1 LPDAFVGSAYSQT
14 LVSAGATGALWS
26 LRDPLALPA
35 GLSLSAAGLLA
46 GTPQVPGNYAL
57 NLEVKTAD
65 GSAVPAQTLC
75 KLNVVPSSI
84 LLRPT
89 GGCALQRSTV
99 GVPFSQ
105 VLQPTGGFAPY
116 TYELIGDLPQ
126 GTTLSREGVVAGTP
140 GIWGV
145 WLFKIGITDS
155 RGSREAIDCSIIVDP
170 ARFNTSVCPLPSAVT
185 GQPYSAD
192 LGGGF
197 TWSVL
202 GTLPGGLKLSPDGKI
217 TGTPMVAGGAL
228 FRLLATNSQSQSSV
242 EACSLV
248 VERGPLAVNGCPL
261 PDARVGDPYGAAIN
275 GLGGDA
281 PYYFSTVA
289 GSLPAG
295 VSLSPNGQFSGTPAA
310 AGSYSFTLRLRDGTQ
325 TSTLQACQ
333 LTVVPSELRL
343 STPCP
348 LPDGRVG
355 ESYSQVLQAS
365 GGTAPYQFSYGLLPD
380 GLTGAA
386 NGTISGRPAL
396 LGGRSFD
403 IRIADAAGRTATQA
417 CSLAVGQPVVPVI
430 TLVDPPATVAPAST
444 SFALTVRMA
453 AAYTAPVKGLLTLNI
468 TPETGGNDPV
478 VNSADPLLAF
488 ANGQRTVGFTIASGA
503 TSVVVPVAS
512 TGTVASTVGV
522 SLTGLEAS
530 GAPIAQ
536 TPSAKFFR
544 IVPAAPSITSACYVR
559 TNAEDGIYLNF
570 QVTGFSNTRELT
582 KALVTTPGLA
592 AGKPNIPV
600 PDEFLFDSTDTMTVE
615 ASGVAT
621 GYYSTALNVRTGGAF
636 TLTIPVTLKTL
647 APTAKLDSV
656 QLSLANSVGSTAP
669 RAVLVCQ

>member
-1 LPDAFVGSAYSQT
+1 
-14 LVSAGATGALWS
+14 
-26 LRDPLALPA
+26 
-35 GLSLSAAGLLA
+35 
-46 GTPQVPGNYAL
+46 
-57 NLEVKTAD
+57 
-65 GSAVPAQTLC
+65 
-75 KLNVVPSSI
+75 
-84 LLRPT
+84 
-89 GGCALQRSTV
+89 
-99 GVPFSQ
+99 
-105 VLQPTGGFAPY
+105 
-116 TYELIGDLPQ
+116 
-126 GTTLSREGVVAGTP
+126 
-140 GIWGV
+140 
-145 WLFKIGITDS
+145 
-155 RGSREAIDCSIIVDP
+155 
-170 ARFNTSVCPLPSAVT
+170 
-185 GQPYSAD
+185 
-192 LGGGF
+192 
-197 TWSVL
+197 
-202 GTLPGGLKLSPDGKI
+202 
-217 TGTPMVAGGAL
+217 
-228 FRLLATNSQSQSSV
+228 
-242 EACSLV
+242 
-248 VERGPLAVNGCPL
+248 
-261 PDARVGDPYGAAIN
+261 
-275 GLGGDA
+275 
-281 PYYFSTVA
+281 
-289 GSLPAG
+289 
-295 VSLSPNGQFSGTPAA
+295 
-310 AGSYSFTLRLRDGTQ
+310 
-325 TSTLQACQ
+325 
-333 LTVVPSELRL
+333 
-343 STPCP
+343 
-348 LPDGRVG
+348 
-355 ESYSQVLQAS
+355 
-365 GGTAPYQFSYGLLPD
+365 
-380 GLTGAA
+380 
-386 NGTISGRPAL
+386 
-396 LGGRSFD
+396 
-403 IRIADAAGRTATQA
+403 
-417 CSLAVGQPVVPVI
+417 VGQPVVPVI